1 MHLANLFRHNRVNI
15 LLRGQTDV
23 ELTSGHE
30 VEGEP
35 VAEGGEEPRAQVVW
49 REKTHRRRFV
59 TLKNPEIIEWNGEEN
74 LRHVYIFCLLH
85 TLSAP

>member
-15 LLRGQTDV
+15 LLRGQTEV

-35 VAEGGEEPRAQVVW
+35 VAEGGEEPRAQVV
-49 REKTHRRRFV
+49 
-59 TLKNPEIIEWNGEEN
+59 
-74 LRHVYIFCLLH
+74 
-85 TLSAP
+85 